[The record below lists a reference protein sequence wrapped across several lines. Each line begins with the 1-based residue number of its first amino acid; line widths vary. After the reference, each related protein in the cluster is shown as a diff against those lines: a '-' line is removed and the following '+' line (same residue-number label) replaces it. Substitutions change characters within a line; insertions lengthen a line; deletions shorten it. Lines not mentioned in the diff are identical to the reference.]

1 MLFRGGGIGHTWK
14 HNASKANAVPED
26 LYGQLGV
33 TGFETGEE
41 QGAGEEE
48 DDVDVD
54 VMADLGHE
62 TAIVDEDTVDA
73 AEYVDSDWEDEDM
86 NMETD

>member
-14 HNASKANAVPED
+14 HNTSKANRIVDD

-33 TGFETGEE
+33 TRTGFEAEDD
-41 QGAGEEE
+41 EEE
-48 DDVDVD
+48 VTMGVD
-54 VMADLGHE
+54 HE
-62 TAIVDEDTVDA
+62 TTTAEEGAIDA
-73 AEYVDSDWEDEDM
+73 AEYLDSDWEDDDM